1 MKINGY
7 KTYIAAVALICY
19 AVGGLIAG
27 QISGEIAIQSILIA
41 LGMMGIGHKIDK
53 K

>member
-1 MKINGY
+1 MKIDGY

-27 QISGEIAIQSILIA
+27 EVSGETAVQSILIA
-41 LGMMGIGHKIDK
+41 LGMLGLRHGIAK
-53 K
+53 